1 MRICSLLPGAT
12 EILFALGL
20 GDRIVGVTHECDYP
34 PEAKQK
40 PIVVRSGID
49 PDRMTSA
56 EIDRKVGALLQAG
69 KALYTIDEKAL
80 IGAAPDIILTQG
92 LCDVCAIDY
101 NHVVQL
107 SQSLSP
113 KPTIVSLNPNSLGD
127 VLDDI
132 LRVAEAAQRRN
143 EAQALVM
150 ELRGRIDHVGAME
163 SDLRPRVACFEWLD
177 PLFIG
182 GHWIPEMV
190 ELAGGNDGLG
200 RKGEPS
206 VIVEWQRVLEFAPEV
221 IVLMPCGF
229 DVRRTIDD
237 SPLLQTLEGWRD
249 LPAVKTGNVFAVNGG
264 AYFSRPGPRLVVG
277 LEMLAQMIH
286 PEAFPW
292 SLSSEVAVKL
302 S

>member
-292 SLSSEVAVKL
+292 SLSPDKAVRL
-302 S
+302 T